1 MIYYP
6 DRPTTYIFWD
16 VQEII
21 NLGLPPPDGKVRY
34 VTLKDSLIVAWFS
47 ERPDDWRE
55 GIPPTKE
62 IVNSLYIQDC
72 DLYDIFAIIAQP
84 WEHIR
89 ASWYRSKDRPRVR
102 AYMLFIIYKAV
113 RKMHQLHANI
123 FDQRLAKM
131 SPKFFDRISTIYRH
145 PPTGGVRPH
154 NPKGEDG
161 ESTVD
166 GLVLLELIKQC
177 APRVLHETSCA
188 ADGALPLPNLQKRLA
203 ESAEWRDHVLS
214 FYGLDS
220 GLESEQARA
229 FH

>member
-1 MIYYP
+1 
-6 DRPTTYIFWD
+6 
-16 VQEII
+16 
-21 NLGLPPPDGKVRY
+21 
-34 VTLKDSLIVAWFS
+34 
-47 ERPDDWRE
+47 
-55 GIPPTKE
+55 
-62 IVNSLYIQDC
+62 
-72 DLYDIFAIIAQP
+72 
-84 WEHIR
+84 
-89 ASWYRSKDRPRVR
+89 
-102 AYMLFIIYKAV
+102 
-113 RKMHQLHANI
+113 MHQLYANI
-123 FDQRLAKM
+123 FDQRLARM
-131 SPKFFDRISTIYRH
+131 SSKFLDRISTIYSH

-188 ADGALPLPNLQKRLA
+188 ADGALPLPNLQERLA

-214 FYGLDS
+214 YYGLDS